1 MMHEENNGYGRIS
14 RINHWFAAAVVI
26 CMLTLGLYFHDMPRG
41 EEKLYWLHL
50 HISIGAL
57 AWLWIMFRVFWRL
70 GRGFA
75 PAVPQAAMKQKLSRL
90 VHILLLTGILVM
102 FISGPLTIWSAGRAI
117 EIFGVISIP
126 SPIPEMHDFHELLE
140 EVHEITARVMIGLI
154 SLHVLASIV
163 HLVTHPEALRGRMW
177 GRSD

>member
-1 MMHEENNGYGRIS
+1 MDNARTGYGRIS
-14 RINHWFAAAVVI
+14 RLNHWVAAAVVI
-26 CMLTLGLYFHDMPRG
+26 GMLTVGLYFHDMPRG

-50 HISIGAL
+50 HISVGAL
-57 AWLWIMFRVFWRL
+57 AWLWIMFRVFWRM

-75 PAVPQAAMKQKLSRL
+75 PAMPQAAIKQHISKL
-90 VHILLLTGILVM
+90 VHVLLLTGILVM
-102 FISGPLTIWSAGRAI
+102 FISGPLTIWTGGRAI
-117 EIFGVISIP
+117 EIFGLISIP

-154 SLHVLASIV
+154 SLHVLATIM
-163 HLVTHPEALRGRMW
+163 HLVFHRQALRGRMW

>member
-1 MMHEENNGYGRIS
+1 MTEPGNGYGRIS

-26 CMLTLGLYFHDMPRG
+26 TMLTLGLYFHDMPRG

-75 PAVPQAAMKQKLSRL
+75 PAVPQAAIKQKLSRL
-90 VHILLLTGILVM
+90 VHVLLLTGLLVM
-102 FISGPLTIWSAGRAI
+102 FISGPLTIWTGGRAI
-117 EIFGVISIP
+117 EILGLISIP

-140 EVHEITARVMIGLI
+140 EVHEITSRVMIGLI
-154 SLHVLASIV
+154 SLHVLATIV
-163 HLVTHPEALRGRMW
+163 HLVTHREALRGRMW
-177 GRSD
+177 GKLD